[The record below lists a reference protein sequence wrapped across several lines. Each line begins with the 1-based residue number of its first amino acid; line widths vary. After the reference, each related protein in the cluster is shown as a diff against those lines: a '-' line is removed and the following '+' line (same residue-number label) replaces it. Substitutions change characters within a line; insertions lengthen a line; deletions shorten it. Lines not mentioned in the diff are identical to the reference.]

1 MAHGFV
7 GAPGEPWVPRQTADG
22 SVALNGLTSSTSTG
36 IVRGIAVSAVAALA
50 LGITGCTFS
59 DDDDKSSVSALAVT
73 LGQSPTEDAVELYT
87 DRDTAV
93 AAAVDALPALIE
105 QALEQTGVPGAA
117 VAVVSNGEVVFEEGY
132 GVRDVNTQEPIDVD
146 TVFQIASL
154 SKPLSASIVAK
165 AITEDPDLSWQDTV
179 VTYLPDFALKD
190 PYVTEHGK
198 IADYFSHRT
207 GVPTGAGDDLEDIGF
222 DVDYIMAHMDQIPL
236 ASFRDTYQ
244 YSNFGLT
251 VGGEAVAASR
261 GQTWAETAHELL
273 FDPLGMTSTTTVHD
287 EYLAAENRAAMH
299 ARTGEGQY
307 EQLFDR
313 NADAE
318 APAGGVAS
326 TVGDIAKWMNMVLA
340 DGEFEGAEFIDPLVL
355 AQTYSAHAIT
365 GGDAHNL
372 TSRTSHYGFGMNVGS
387 TVGGRVIL
395 SHSGAFG
402 WGTATNATMIPDL
415 GIGIVTLTNGAPSGV
430 PEAIASEFVDLVQ
443 FGEETRPWL
452 ELWPAQFAGFADP
465 AGDLVGEEPPADAA
479 DAGPA
484 ADYVGTYS
492 SPYFGEFVVTETGGI
507 LSGALGPEGGYTFE
521 LDPWDGDTLSFV
533 PTGEN
538 ALPGSLS
545 SAVFVREGGQITG
558 VTLTYF
564 NKFPAPGQE
573 PNGLGVFTRVG

>member
-1 MAHGFV
+1 M
-7 GAPGEPWVPRQTADG
+7 RTM
-22 SVALNGLTSSTSTG
+22 SSTKK
-36 IVRGIAVSAVAALA
+36 GIARVVAVSTVAALTF
-50 LGITGCTFS
+50 GITACTAG
-59 DDDDKSSVSALAVT
+59 DAEGSSSSGPAVV
-73 LGQSPTEDAVELYT
+73 LGDEPSQDAVDLYT

-93 AAAVDALPALIE
+93 AAAVDALPE
-105 QALEQTGVPGAA
+105 FVEKALEQTGVPGAA

-132 GVRDVNTQEPIDVD
+132 GVRDMTTQDPVDAD

-154 SKPLSASIVAK
+154 SKPLSSSIVAK
-165 AITEDPDLSWQDTV
+165 AITEDADLSWDDPV
-179 VTYLPDFALKD
+179 VEYLPDFALKD
-190 PYVTEHGK
+190 PYVTAHAK
-198 IADYFSHRT
+198 IGDYFSHRT
-207 GVPTGAGDDLEDIGF
+207 GIPTGGGDDLEDIGF

-273 FDPLGMTSTTTVHD
+273 FEPLGMTSTTTLHD
-287 EYLAAENRAAMH
+287 DYLAVDDRAAMH
-299 ARTGEGQY
+299 ARTGEGVY

-313 NADAE
+313 DADAE

-326 TVGDIAKWMNMVLA
+326 TAGDIAKWMNMVLA
-340 DGEFEGAEFIDPLVL
+340 NGEVDGEEFIDPLVL
-355 AQTYSAHAIT
+355 AKTYSAHSIT
-365 GGDAHNL
+365 GGDAKNL
-372 TSRTSHYGFGMNVGS
+372 TTRTSHYGFGMNVGA
-387 TVGGRVIL
+387 TVTGRVSI

-415 GIGIVTLTNGAPSGV
+415 NVGIVVLTNGAPSGV

-452 ELWPAQFAGFADP
+452 DIWPTVFAHFSDP
-465 AGDLVGEEPPADAA
+465 AGDLVDEEPPADAA
-479 DAGPA
+479 AAAPAG
-484 ADYVGTYS
+484 DYVGTYT
-492 SPYFGEFVVTETGGI
+492 SPYFGDFVVTEENGT
-507 LSGALGPEGGYTFE
+507 LTGALGPEGGYTFE
-521 LDPWDGDTLSFV
+521 LDPWDGDRLSFV

-545 SAVFVREGGQITG
+545 SAVFVREGEQITG

-564 NKFPAPGQE
+564 NKFPAEGQE